1 MSLTASDVWSR
12 LLERARLDLTPEAFE
27 SWLAPAQPLAFV
39 GEALSV
45 GVPDQF
51 AAEWNERNYQDLLE
65 SYGPVALGH
74 PVRVTFQADPERV
87 ARAQMDLFVAPSPRP
102 PGSAVGAPQGQPG
115 VASRGGVS
123 SRPPNDSFGFAP
135 LSTRYTLSEFV
146 VGRSNELA
154 AAAALAVSQQPGRAY
169 NPLFIYGDTGLG
181 KTHLMQAIGHG
192 VLQANPDA
200 RVAYVGIEQFTN
212 EFIQAVQGKAM
223 SSFKRRYRELDVL
236 LVDDVQFLKGK
247 ESTQEEFFHTF
258 NTLYEAGRQ
267 IVLTSDRPPVE
278 IPRLEARLVSRFQA
292 GMVADVGQPD
302 YEHRLAILLQKLKR
316 DHLEDSF
323 PSDVLELI
331 AERVQSNVRE
341 LEGCIIK
348 LLAFASLKHKGV
360 TVELALDALRD
371 RLSADGGN
379 GGGGGALSIPVVQKV
394 VAQEWQVTPEALM
407 SKSRLKAYTVPRQIA
422 MYLVRTLMGTPLI
435 QIGEAFGGRDHS
447 TVIHSLERVEVQLRT
462 DPEFATRVQRVE
474 NRLLQQ

>member
-12 LLERARLDLTPEAFE
+12 LLERARLDLTPEAFD
-27 SWLAPAQPLAFV
+27 SWLAPAQPLTVA
-39 GEALSV
+39 GETLSI

-74 PVRVTFQADPERV
+74 PIRVLFQADPERV
-87 ARAQMDLFVAPSPRP
+87 ARAQMDLFVAPAPRP
-102 PGSAVGAPQGQPG
+102 QASGPASAPARNLTGRREGAT
-115 VASRGGVS
+115 
-123 SRPPNDSFGFAP
+123 DFGFAP
-135 LSTRYTLSEFV
+135 LSARYTLAEFV

-154 AAAALAVSQQPGRAY
+154 AAAALAVSGQPGRTY

-192 VLQANPDA
+192 VLERTPDA

-223 SSFKRRYRELDVL
+223 SAFKRRYRELDVL

-267 IVLTSDRPPVE
+267 VVLTCDRPPAE
-278 IPRLEARLVSRFQA
+278 IPRLEARLVSRFQS
-292 GMVADVGQPD
+292 GMVADVSQPD

-316 DHLEDSF
+316 DHLEESF

-348 LLAFASLKHKGV
+348 LLAFASLKHKAV
-360 TVELALDALRD
+360 SVELALDALRD
-371 RLSADGGN
+371 RLSADGG
-379 GGGGGALSIPVVQKV
+379 GGGTGGALSIPVVQKV

-422 MYLVRTLMGTPLI
+422 MYLVRTLMGTPLV

>member
-27 SWLAPAQPLAFV
+27 SWLAPAQPLGIA
-39 GEALSV
+39 GEALAV

-74 PVRVTFQADPERV
+74 PVKVTFQADPERV
-87 ARAQMDLFVAPSPRP
+87 ARAQMDLFVAPANRP
-102 PGSAVGAPQGQPG
+102 PQSPAPGGALPTPRTGVTGRPQ
-115 VASRGGVS
+115 
-123 SRPPNDSFGFAP
+123 NDSFGFAP
-135 LSTRYTLSEFV
+135 LSPRYTLNEFV

-169 NPLFIYGDTGLG
+169 NPYFIYGDTGLG

-192 VLQANPDA
+192 VLERNPDA

-278 IPRLEARLVSRFQA
+278 IPRLEARLVSRFQS

-302 YEHRLAILLQKLKR
+302 YEHRLAILQQKLKR

-323 PSDVLELI
+323 PGDVLELI

-348 LLAFASLKHKGV
+348 LLAFASLKHKDV

-371 RLSADGGN
+371 RLSADGGS
-379 GGGGGALSIPVVQKV
+379 GGGGGQLSIATVQKV

-407 SKSRLKAYTVPRQIA
+407 SKSRLKAYTVPRQVA

>member
-1 MSLTASDVWSR
+1 MSLSASDVWSR
-12 LLERARLDLTPEAFE
+12 LLDRARLDLTPEAFE
-27 SWLAPAQPLAFV
+27 SWLAPARPLTLT
-39 GEALSV
+39 GEALEV

-87 ARAQMDLFVAPSPRP
+87 ARPQMDLFVAPP
-102 PGSAVGAPQGQPG
+102 PKTAGAPTTGTPARGMPGGRSQPD
-115 VASRGGVS
+115 A
-123 SRPPNDSFGFAP
+123 FGFAP
-135 LSTRYTLSEFV
+135 LSPRYTLNEFV

-169 NPLFIYGDTGLG
+169 NPFFIYGDTGLG

-192 VLQANPDA
+192 VLERNPDA

-223 SSFKRRYRELDVL
+223 SAFKRRYRELDVL

-278 IPRLEARLVSRFQA
+278 IPRLEARLVSRFQS

-302 YEHRLAILLQKLKR
+302 YEHRLAILQQKLKR
-316 DHLEDSF
+316 DHLEESF

-348 LLAFASLKHKGV
+348 LLAFASLKHKDV
-360 TVELALDALRD
+360 SVELALDALRD
-371 RLSADGGN
+371 RLSADGGGGT
-379 GGGGGALSIPVVQKV
+379 GGGQLSIPAVQKV

-407 SKSRLKAYTVPRQIA
+407 SKSRLKAYTVPRQVA
-422 MYLVRTLMGTPLI
+422 MYLVRTLLGTPLI

-462 DPEFATRVQRVE
+462 DTEFAMRVQRVE

>member
-1 MSLTASDVWSR
+1 MSLSASDVWSR

-27 SWLAPAQPLAFV
+27 SWLAPAQPLAIA
-39 GEALSV
+39 GETLSV

-74 PVRVTFQADPERV
+74 PVRVAFQADPERV
-87 ARAQMDLFVAPSPRP
+87 ARAQMDLFVAPP
-102 PGSAVGAPQGQPG
+102 PKPQVTGGPNQPI
-115 VASRGGVS
+115 RGLTA
-123 SRPPNDSFGFAP
+123 RPPNDGAGFAP
-135 LSTRYTLSEFV
+135 LSTRYTLAEFV

-154 AAAALAVSQQPGRAY
+154 AAAALAVSQQPGHAY

-192 VLQANPDA
+192 VLTRSPDA

-223 SSFKRRYRELDVL
+223 SAFKRRYRELDVL

-278 IPRLEARLVSRFQA
+278 IPRLEARLVSRFQS

-348 LLAFASLKHKGV
+348 LLAFASLKHKDV

-371 RLSADGGN
+371 RLSADGG
-379 GGGGGALSIPVVQKV
+379 GGGGGPLSIPVVQRL

-474 NRLLQQ
+474 NRLLQE